1 MPTFYLVALAP
12 AVSYIGLEV
21 SSAFLRGAR
30 VSGAGRSIAV
40 YNEPIARGSV
50 EGLVEQLVSAARAV
64 DGTGN
69 EAARAVGVAIPGI
82 VTGSKR
88 VSMSANLSVLDQVP
102 LADELSRRLGRPALL
117 ENDANAA
124 ALAEAWQGAG
134 RGGRSVLYI
143 SLGVGIGAGIVID
156 GHVWS
161 GPNGYAG
168 EIGHLQV
175 EHGGAPCGCGGK
187 GCLETVAG
195 AAGWARR
202 AKKALG
208 GRTSL
213 LTPDK
218 LDPQTIVDAA
228 KQGDF
233 VAVEVVNDVAR
244 ALGATLATAV
254 TLLNIDRVVIGGG
267 AAACPLLLEKV
278 VAEAKERTLPRAF
291 SECTFKLSELNDGA
305 CVLGAAR
312 VARVA
317 SMFGGAGGGG
327 AAAEP
332 RR

>member
-1 MPTFYLVALAP
+1 
-12 AVSYIGLEV
+12 VSYIGLEI
-21 SSAFLRGAR
+21 SRDALRGAR

-40 YNEPIARGSV
+40 YNEPIARMSLQ
-50 EGLVEQLVSAARAV
+50 GLVDQLVNAAQAV

-82 VTGSKR
+82 VIGSKR
-88 VSMSANLSVLDQVP
+88 VSMSANLSMLDQVP

-134 RGGRSVLYI
+134 RGGRSVLYM
-143 SLGVGIGAGIVID
+143 SLGIGIGAGIVMD

-161 GPNGYAG
+161 GSNGYAG

-202 AKKALG
+202 AKNALRS
-208 GRTSL
+208 RTSIL
-213 LTPDK
+213 SPDK
-218 LDPQTIVDAA
+218 LDPQTIVNAA
-228 KQGDF
+228 RDGDS
-233 VAVEVVNDVAR
+233 VATEVVNEVAR
-244 ALGATLATAV
+244 AIGSTLATAV
-254 TLLNIDRVVIGGG
+254 TLLNLDRVVIGGG

-291 SECTFKLSELNDGA
+291 AECSFKLSELNDGA
-305 CVLGAAR
+305 AVLGAAR

-317 SMFGGAGGGG
+317 SMFGNGAPGV
-327 AAAEP
+327 ASDV